1 MYWDQ
6 LYSSKNT
13 TQVAMFSKLFLPV
26 ISYGWILRKFCC
38 KLSPLLQ
45 SDLRQTNWC
54 CDNADVAISVG
65 TSFFWCLFHCHCH
78 STDNHRHRQQSVVA
92 DGCTIVHCTI
102 VLQLGGVIIVVIIED
117 RLYCADESKP
127 ALPKIFW
134 IYMKVL
140 LGWKQK
146 KRARNWFASWILP
159 MTMVPFF
166 HCIHK

>member
-1 MYWDQ
+1 MIFH
-6 LYSSKNT
+6 LYLDFFIDHLYFQPRSQRNIVQQCT
-13 TQVAMFSKLFLPV
+13 TV
-26 ISYGWILRKFCC
+26 
-38 KLSPLLQ
+38 
-45 SDLRQTNWC
+45 LRQTNWC

-140 LGWKQK
+140 LGWRQK
-146 KRARNWFASWILP
+146 KQARNWFVSWILP